1 MKKKNLLISL
11 ISLGAVIGLA
21 SCGATEEPT
30 STPSTT
36 SQTQTVT
43 STPSTT
49 TTTPSTSTSTPTSNP
64 STSTTTPST
73 TVDPAE
79 EAKEIMQAALDQ
91 LSIQSEINTSS
102 ITLATTGIGGVTLA
116 YTSSNADVITVNGG
130 VLTVTQPSFGQAN
143 VEVTITATAILD
155 DYTLTKNFKVTVKAL
170 EDHSKT
176 IAEIKTITDG
186 TFVEA
191 RGVVTGFLYAK
202 RDNNP
207 EFRAG
212 FYLTDS
218 TGTIYVYGATTAA
231 TVEVGNEVYFSGEV
245 SVYDSAKQIKSP
257 KNLQIITETKQAD
270 FSAAVKDKNIV
281 EVNALGTAAF
291 GNVYEMTVL
300 VYKNSHGSYAIKD
313 VDYET
318 SGVSFNE
325 YYSGSISSDATNYAS
340 LLKGKEG
347 SVIRVLFY
355 MNSANDSGKLR
366 GNVLAIVP
374 FTDEEQVQYIDSS
387 LKSFVNLSNKY
398 TEETTVTLPATLEG
412 FDGLNITYSLTTGS
426 TGATLAEG
434 TLTITPTDTL
444 QKFTL
449 VATATKEGL
458 EPVTITFDEVQV
470 KNSFDPMTFAE
481 YVASS
486 NGDSVFV
493 KGVVVYIGKK
503 SDTVYYTYLVDAS
516 GNGYLAYG
524 DASCFEVGKTY
535 TLNGTLSI
543 YSKLYEV
550 ANYTVEEQTG
560 DAAITKPEIADVT
573 ETIANYATITPEKQN
588 QVVKFT
594 GVATAAKTILVG
606 ETPIA
611 LYSQGISFSLEAGKT
626 YTVVG
631 ASAVHNTD
639 SQFNVFEQPVEKELT
654 PEEKVNET
662 LNAIKA
668 QFENEFTAN
677 TEVTLENPYDLTL
690 TVIVDSAETAIITY
704 ADGKITVTAPNVATA
719 VSQTF
724 KIAVASGTAY
734 VSPETT
740 ITVTAK
746 YTGIVTVTAS
756 YTGSTTTNMADGNNA
771 SKIGLSE
778 TVFNVES
785 IKNDASNHVGLN
797 KDGSIRI
804 YNVTSGT
811 GEALKISLQDTTKKI
826 LSISINY
833 KSIVPHT
840 INGVAS
846 TATTTGTDVSY
857 TINENYVEILNTA
870 TEKSQQ
876 VQINSITIIYESTPA
891 SAE

>member
-21 SCGATEEPT
+21 SCGTTEEPT
-30 STPSTT
+30 STPSTP
-36 SQTQTVT
+36 SQTQTA
-43 STPSTT
+43 
-49 TTTPSTSTSTPTSNP
+49 TTTPSTPTSTPTSAPTSTP
-64 STSTTTPST
+64 SAPTTTPS

-79 EAKEIMQAALDQ
+79 EAKEVMQAALDQ
-91 LSIQSEINTSS
+91 LSIQSEINTAS

-130 VLTVTQPSFGQAN
+130 VLTVTQPTFGSQD

-155 DYTLTKNFKVTVKAL
+155 DYTLTKDFKVTVKAL
-170 EDHSKT
+170 EDHSTT
-176 IAEIKTITDG
+176 IAEIKTLATG
-186 TFVEA
+186 TAVEA
-191 RGVVTGFLYAK
+191 YGVVTGFLYASGTT
-202 RDNNP
+202 DA
-207 EFRAG
+207 EYRAG

-218 TGTIYVYGATTAA
+218 TGTIYVFGSTTAA
-231 TVEVGNEVYFSGEV
+231 TVEVGNEVYFSAEVGEH
-245 SVYDSAKQIKSP
+245 SSAKQLANPSK
-257 KNLQIITETKQAD
+257 LQVITESKDAD
-270 FSAAVKDKNIV
+270 FSAAVKDKTIV
-281 EVNALGTAAF
+281 EVNALGTAAV
-291 GNVYEMTVL
+291 GNVYEMTAL
-300 VYKNSHGSYAIKD
+300 VYVNDYGTYAIED
-313 VDYET
+313 VNYET
-318 SGVSFNE
+318 SKVSFNE
-325 YYSGSISSDATNYAS
+325 YFSGSISSETKNYAS

-355 MNSANDSGKLR
+355 MNSTSSKGKLR

-374 FTDEEQVQYIDSS
+374 FTDSEKVQYIGSA
-387 LKSFVNLSNKY
+387 LKSKVALNEKY

-412 FDGLNITYSLTTGS
+412 YEDFAITYALAEGS
-426 TGATLAEG
+426 TGATISEG
-434 TLTITPTDTL
+434 ALTITPTDSL

-449 VATATKEGL
+449 VATATKEGVD
-458 EPVTITFDEVQV
+458 PVTITFDEVQV
-470 KNSFDPMTFAE
+470 KNSFDPMTFAQ
-481 YVASS
+481 YVASE
-486 NGDSVFV
+486 NGASVFV

-503 SDTVYYTYLVDAS
+503 SDTVYYTYLVDAE

-524 DASCFEVGKTY
+524 DASSFEVGKTY
-535 TLNGTLSI
+535 TLNGVLSI
-543 YSKLYEV
+543 YNSLYEITK
-550 ANYTVEEQTG
+550 YEVEEVTG
-560 DAAITKPEIADVT
+560 ADAITKPEISDVT
-573 ETIANYATITPEKQN
+573 STITNYATITKETQN

-606 ETPIA
+606 ETSIA
-611 LYSQGISFSLEAGKT
+611 LYSQGITLALEVGKT
-626 YTVVG
+626 YTVIG
-631 ASAVHNTD
+631 ASALYNTN
-639 SQFNVFEQPVEKELT
+639 SQFYVFEQPIQKELT

-690 TVIVDSAETAIITY
+690 TVTVDTAETAIITY
-704 ADGKITVTAPNVATA
+704 ADGKITVTAPQVETA
-719 VSQTF
+719 LSQTF
-724 KIAVASGTAY
+724 KIVVASGTAY
-734 VSPETT
+734 TSEETT

-746 YTGIVTVTAS
+746 YTGTVTVTAS
-756 YTGSTTTNMADGNNA
+756 YTGSTTTNMVDGNNA
-771 SKIGLSE
+771 TSIGLDS
-778 TVFNVES
+778 TIFNVES
-785 IKNDASNHVGLN
+785 IKNSASNHVGLN

-811 GEALKISLQDTTKKI
+811 GEALKISLVDTTKKI

-833 KSIVPHT
+833 KAIVSHT

-870 TEKSQQ
+870 TAKSQQ

>member
-49 TTTPSTSTSTPTSNP
+49 TTTPSTPTSTPSSNP
-64 STSTTTPST
+64 STST
-73 TVDPAE
+73 VDPEA
-79 EAKEIMQAALDQ
+79 EAKEVMQAALDQ

-191 RGVVTGFLYAK
+191 RGVVTGFLYAEG
-202 RDNNP
+202 DNDP

-218 TGTIYVYGATTAA
+218 TGTIYVYGANTAA

-245 SVYDSAKQIKSP
+245 SVYKSAKQIKSP
-257 KNLQIITETKQAD
+257 KNLQIIAETKQAD
-270 FSAAVKDKNIV
+270 FSAAVKDKTIV
-281 EVNALGTAAF
+281 EVNALGTAAI

-300 VYKNSHGSYAIKD
+300 VYKNSHGSYKIED

-318 SGVSFNE
+318 SKVAFGE
-325 YYSGSISSDATNYAS
+325 YFSGQNASQAPNYAS

-355 MNSANDSGKLR
+355 MNSTNDSGNLR

-412 FDGLNITYSLTTGS
+412 FDGFNITYSLTTGS

-458 EPVTITFDEVQV
+458 KPVTITFDEVQV

-503 SDTVYYTYLVDAS
+503 SDTVYYTYLVDAE

-524 DASCFEVGKTY
+524 DASSFEVGKTY
-535 TLNGTLSI
+535 TLNGVLSI
-543 YSKLYEV
+543 YNSLYEITK
-550 ANYTVEEQTG
+550 YEVEEVT
-560 DAAITKPEIADVT
+560 DADAITKPEIADVT
-573 ETIANYATITPEKQN
+573 STITNYATITKETQN

-606 ETPIA
+606 ETSIS
-611 LYSQGISFSLEAGKT
+611 LYSYGITLSLEVGKT

-631 ASAVHNTD
+631 ASALYNTT
-639 SQFNVFEQPVEKELT
+639 SQFYVFEQPVQKELT

-662 LNAIKA
+662 LEAIKA

-690 TVIVDSAETAIITY
+690 TVTVDTAETAIITY
-704 ADGKITVTAPNVATA
+704 ADGKITVTAPQVETA
-719 VSQTF
+719 LSQTF
-724 KIAVASGTAY
+724 KIVVASGTAY
-734 VSPETT
+734 VSNETT

-746 YTGIVTVTAS
+746 NSSVVTTSLVFPTSGKKNLDSGNNTSNYSLFGLDSNVFDLVYTDVNANDSNISNFSTDLFKFYSGDTITISFKSGVSGTIKSISCKSSAGTGKYSLENLVVKAGTTTVT
-756 YTGSTTTNMADGNNA
+756 GTNGVYEINDT
-771 SKIGLSE
+771 SLELSNTAQVRFTE
-778 TVFNVES
+778 
-785 IKNDASNHVGLN
+785 
-797 KDGSIRI
+797 
-804 YNVTSGT
+804 
-811 GEALKISLQDTTKKI
+811 
-826 LSISINY
+826 LSI
-833 KSIVPHT
+833 T
-840 INGVAS
+840 
-846 TATTTGTDVSY
+846 
-857 TINENYVEILNTA
+857 
-870 TEKSQQ
+870 
-876 VQINSITIIYESTPA
+876 YELTPA
-891 SAE
+891 NAE